1 MARTGCFR
9 KHWMSKRCMDLD
21 RHAPRH
27 PLSVEEASPAE
38 SPPPGRPQPRSR
50 AAAVSM
56 PRSWCSDGGCQGA
69 PVIVGTAL
77 SDRRRSSG
85 RATTGHLPAVLRPSR
100 AGGRTR
106 RTGPHDVLP
115 PGVVPDPWAGCSTP
129 AEPGHRAHPDA
140 YEADPE
146 QTPAPMVSARPPP
159 REPARLARGRVR
171 RPDPEQLVHPCP
183 ATAQRPA
190 AGSPRD
196 QVAAATSSCRPP
208 AASRLRRTFT
218 DHPAQQPR
226 RVVGEQGVNQARRAE
241 GGQQCWVRRSSPG
254 SPYPPDRGL
263 HHLDAAADC
272 QGPRLGMGRER
283 PRVNRHPGPPHL
295 LERS

>member
-69 PVIVGTAL
+69 PLIVGTAL

-115 PGVVPDPWAGCSTP
+115 PGVVPDPWAGVPPRPSRDTVPTLTRTKRTRNKRRRRWSVRDRRHGNQRGWPAGAYDAPTGAARTP
-129 AEPGHRAHPDA
+129 LPGHR
-140 YEADPE
+140 
-146 QTPAPMVSARPPP
+146 PATGRRLPARPGSGGHQQLQATGCLEVEAHLHRPP
-159 REPARLARGRVR
+159 G
-171 RPDPEQLVHPCP
+171 
-183 ATAQRPA
+183 
-190 AGSPRD
+190 
-196 QVAAATSSCRPP
+196 AAAPP
-208 AASRLRRTFT
+208 
-218 DHPAQQPR
+218 
-226 RVVGEQGVNQARRAE
+226 
-241 GGQQCWVRRSSPG
+241 GGR
-254 SPYPPDRGL
+254 
-263 HHLDAAADC
+263 
-272 QGPRLGMGRER
+272 
-283 PRVNRHPGPPHL
+283 
-295 LERS
+295 